1 MLRPTQID
9 RTRAADE
16 RAMHVYRARKRGQSF
31 KEISAELGVSTSWT
45 REIYERGVNVLR
57 GKDDPL
63 NELSTRVRNVLRDNK
78 CGQTPAEISQWFATK
93 KKLYIRTIPHLGAG
107 SREEL
112 SHWLVRHGQPP
123 LKEV

>member
-1 MLRPTQID
+1 MTRPTQID

-16 RAMHVYRARKRGQSF
+16 RAMQVYRARQRGQSF
-31 KEISAELGVSTSWT
+31 KEISIELGVSSSWV
-45 REIYERGVNVLR
+45 REMYERGLRVLQ
-57 GKDDPL
+57 GKDEPL
-63 NELSTRVRNVLRDNK
+63 NELSGRVRNVLHNNK

-93 KKLYIRTIPHLGAG
+93 TKRHIRTILNFGAG

-112 SHWLVRHGQPP
+112 SCWLVRHGQPP